1 MLMYLNMCGSFLEL
15 FFKETVCFTQNRDK
29 TRQCLVDVTTH
40 QNVEILILSLS
51 GVFRVS
57 QHS

>member
-1 MLMYLNMCGSFLEL
+1 MYGSFLEL